1 MWLRHELF
9 DGLGAEGRSGPA
21 GQAHPGHPHP
31 REARS
36 PPTRNSSSTPM
47 QAGANRQMMFR
58 AVSRAFASGS
68 TQRMRL
74 LERTAIR
81 GRGWKLLLLEPWY
94 IIQQGALTLCPPG
107 RDRKQ
112 RTRMADQ
119 TTPSSPAKIDLAAI
133 VASAKRALPGQTP
146 ASLRE
151 YSFSYDPVSK
161 KILLKAETERTPTEQ
176 ELDDLQVAESEST
189 RISGTRPRS
198 RQ

>member
-1 MWLRHELF
+1 
-9 DGLGAEGRSGPA
+9 
-21 GQAHPGHPHP
+21 
-31 REARS
+31 
-36 PPTRNSSSTPM
+36 M

-176 ELDDLQVAESEST
+176 ELDDLQVAESEIHADFWDAAEVKT
-189 RISGTRPRS
+189 VIEIVPPGAALNPLPEGVIFRREDRRG
-198 RQ
+198 